1 MNKKSKRKN
10 NLKESI
16 ILLLL
21 LLLLLISS
29 TYAWFTANQTVTIST
44 LDVNIAA
51 QNGLQISTDGENWK
65 AIITRDDITNNGYSG
80 NTNLI
85 PTSMVPVST
94 AGQISAE
101 DATKGNMLM
110 YYGVVAADEDDAT
123 GTYKLTATPAA
134 DSEGKYIVFDMF
146 LRVDSTTQLKMTT
159 DSSVVKKGENDS
171 GIKQAARVAFCVQG
185 TVAAGSTVADITG
198 QNGAVSHGAEGATV
212 YIWEPNS
219 NLHTDA
225 AVAHAKS
232 SYGITT
238 TADGKAAA
246 VEYYGIKT
254 TIAEANALPLIN
266 TNGTA
271 VNTDYFTK
279 MAPNYVTESTDAG
292 VMTAEEPIFTLQKG
306 ISKVRT
312 YMWIEGQDVDCE
324 DAASGTDISF
334 NLQLQV
340 VGANS

>member
-1 MNKKSKRKN
+1 MSKKSKRKN

-21 LLLLLISS
+21 LLLLLVSS

-65 AIITRDDITNNGYSG
+65 AIITRDDIENKGYSG

-85 PTSMVPVST
+85 PASMVPVST
-94 AGQISAE
+94 VGAIDS
-101 DATKGNMLM
+101 GNMVM
-110 YYGVVAADEDDAT
+110 WYGVVAADENDAT
-123 GTYKLTATPAA
+123 GTYKLKAEEQAT
-134 DSEGKYIVFDMF
+134 DDDGKYIVFDMF
-146 LRVDSTTQLKMTT
+146 LRVDSPTQLKLTKG
-159 DSSVVKKGENDS
+159 SSVVKKGEETDT
-171 GIKQAARVAFCVQG
+171 GIKQAARVAFCLEG
-185 TVAAGSTVADITG
+185 TKDAGSPVGDITS
-198 QNGAVSHGAEGATV
+198 QANAVSFGAEGSTV

-225 AVAHAKS
+225 AVAHAKN

-238 TADGKAAA
+238 TSDGKAEA
-246 VEYYGIKT
+246 VEYYGINQ
-254 TIAEANALPLIN
+254 TIPADKALPLIN

-271 VNTDYFTK
+271 ANTTYLTK
-279 MAPNYVTESTDAG
+279 ITPSYKTKSSAEG
-292 VMTAEEPIFTLQKG
+292 VMEAEETIFSLDKG
-306 ISKVRT
+306 VTKVRT

-324 DAASGTDISF
+324 DAASGANISF

-340 VGANS
+340 VGASN

>member
-1 MNKKSKRKN
+1 MSKKSKRKN

-21 LLLLLISS
+21 LVLLLVSS
-29 TYAWFTANQTVTIST
+29 TYAWFTANKTVTIST

-51 QNGLQISTDGENWK
+51 QNGLQISTDGETWK
-65 AIITRDDITNNGYSG
+65 AIVTKDDIINNAYAD

-94 AGQISAE
+94 IGEIDE
-101 DATKGNMLM
+101 NGNMVM
-110 YYGVVAADEDDAT
+110 WYGVVAADEDDAT
-123 GTYKLTATPAA
+123 GAYKLKAEKSE
-134 DSEGKYIVFDMF
+134 DSDGKYIVFDMF
-146 LRVDSTTQLKMTT
+146 LRVDSPTQLKMTT

-171 GIKQAARVAFCVQG
+171 GIKQAARVAFCLEG
-185 TVAAGSTVADITG
+185 TVAAGSTTSTITG
-198 QNGAVSHGAEGATV
+198 QTGAVSFGAEGSTV

-232 SYGITT
+232 SYNITT
-238 TADGKAAA
+238 KSDGTAEA
-246 VEYYGIKT
+246 VQYYGINQAIPDDK
-254 TIAEANALPLIN
+254 ALLLIN
-266 TNGTA
+266 TNGA
-271 VNTDYFTK
+271 NANTDYLTE
-279 MAPNYVTESTDAG
+279 VTPSYITTSSEAG
-292 VMTAEEPIFTLQKG
+292 VMTAEEPIFNLAKG
-306 ISKVRT
+306 ITKVRT

-340 VGANS
+340 VGKD

>member
-16 ILLLL
+16 ILLILLILL
-21 LLLLLISS
+21 LVSS

-65 AIITRDDITNNGYSG
+65 AILTRDDIENKGYSG

-94 AGQISAE
+94 IGAIDG
-101 DATKGNMLM
+101 GNMVM
-110 YYGVVAADEDDAT
+110 WYGVVAADEDDAT
-123 GTYKLTATPAA
+123 GTYKLKAEQAE
-134 DSEGKYIVFDMF
+134 DDDGKYIVFDMF
-146 LRVDSTTQLKMTT
+146 LRVDSPTQLKLTT
-159 DSSVVKKGENDS
+159 GSSVVKKGEETDT
-171 GIKQAARVAFCVQG
+171 GIKQAARVAFCLEG
-185 TVAAGSTVADITG
+185 TKDAGAAVGDITS
-198 QNGAVSHGAEGATV
+198 QAGAVSFGADGSTV

-225 AVAHAKS
+225 AVAHAKN

-238 TADGKAAA
+238 TSDGNSAA
-246 VEYYGIKT
+246 VEYYGINQA
-254 TIAEANALPLIN
+254 ISADNALPLIN

-271 VNTDYFTK
+271 ANTTYLTK
-279 MAPNYVTESTDAG
+279 ITPSYKTKSSAEG
-292 VMTAEEPIFTLQKG
+292 VMTADEPIFSLDKG
-306 ISKVRT
+306 VTKVRT

-324 DAASGTDISF
+324 DAASGANISF

-340 VGANS
+340 VGASN